1 MHIIIGILATIAG
14 VLFYLSRISKSA
26 GDLADAANEIGNLPR
41 KLRHRKN
48 AGKRGL
54 DLIEDSIE
62 AATVLM
68 ISVARMDRLGRVSD
82 KQNKVIT
89 SELIRNMQLDREYA
103 EDLVIQMR
111 SITQY
116 LNQPESTLFP
126 MVNILRGS
134 VDKNDAQALV
144 AMLETIAETDD
155 PINPDQ
161 KDFIHRFQDRMGL
174 LS

>member
-1 MHIIIGILATIAG
+1 MHIVIGILATIAG

-41 KLRHRKN
+41 KLRHRKK

-54 DLIEDSIE
+54 DLIEDPIE
-62 AATVLM
+62 AASVLM

-82 KQNKVIT
+82 TQSKAIA
-89 SELIRNMQLDREYA
+89 SELIRNMQLDRDYA
-103 EDLVIQMR
+103 EDLIIQMR

-116 LNQPESTLFP
+116 LNQPDSTLFP
-126 MVNILRGS
+126 MVNILRGRI
-134 VDKNDAQALV
+134 DKKDAQDLV
-144 AMLETIAETDD
+144 AMLQRIAETEE
-155 PINPDQ
+155 PISADQ

-174 LS
+174 LG